1 MGFLFY
7 CACGSSLSI
16 YAQFHLRIS
25 ILRFYAFYVFAS
37 NYGYDEVIEVPS
49 HSTSTFSRVHSQ
61 WPPDM
66 QHIWDDR
73 GEAALDVV
81 ELPRGN
87 PTCCYL
93 LQFLF
98 LFFVLGGI
106 VLFSFSLSLSPLF
119 LFLSLFLAPFFL
131 CALRAN
137 WPRDGDKS
145 SLNGRRPSAQT
156 ILLFSPVKLL
166 PSLPLPFP
174 IPIPLPIALPI
185 PVS

>member
-1 MGFLFY
+1 M
-7 CACGSSLSI
+7 
-16 YAQFHLRIS
+16 RIS

-49 HSTSTFSRVHSQ
+49 HSASTFSRVHSQ

-66 QHIWDDR
+66 QHIWER
-73 GEAALDVV
+73 AEAALDVV

-106 VLFSFSLSLSPLF
+106 VLFCFSLSLSP
-119 LFLSLFLAPFFL
+119 SLFISFPFFL

-166 PSLPLPFP
+166 PSLPLP
-174 IPIPLPIALPI
+174 IPIPLPIL
-185 PVS
+185 VS